1 MGNATDVSIDLPD
14 ELTIPW
20 LRAQYRNQALTPQGV
35 AAAIVQRAAADA
47 GMNIWIT
54 PPSMERIQPYLDGL
68 ALIPMEDAPLWGIPF
83 AIKDNIDL
91 AGVPTTAGCSEYVY
105 TPTEHAGVVERLIA
119 AGAIPLGK
127 TNLDQFA
134 TGLVGARSPYGD
146 THNALRPELISG
158 GSSSGSAVS
167 VARGQ
172 AAFSLGTDTAGSGR
186 VPAALNRLVGYKPS
200 LGAWPTKGVVPAC
213 ASLDCVTVF
222 AHSLEDALAVDGVAR
237 GVHADDPWSRSV
249 TRESSA
255 LPNRLFLPDGP
266 LSFYGPY
273 ASEYS
278 AAWDAAV
285 ARLQGLAEKTK
296 GISIEYVDV
305 ALFAQAAAILYEG
318 PWVAERWAALGSFI
332 EAHPGIAYPVTEKI
346 LRSGVAAE
354 YDAASVF
361 TAMHKLQ
368 QFKLEARQLLKGA
381 VLVMPTCGGTW
392 TREQVLADPI
402 STNRDMGRYTNHCNL
417 LDLCAVAVPAGEAA
431 SRTPFGITL
440 FGLAEEEGLICGA
453 AELILASEVKGE
465 GLGEAVQSVDDRA
478 SDMGSVARGTG
489 GSAAAGIHANDMGS
503 VARGTGGS
511 AAAGIHANDVGSVAR
526 GTGGSTAAGNH
537 ANDIGSMTSDIG
549 KGAPNVEASSAS
561 VPAVTL
567 VAVCGLHM
575 RGYPLEKQMLGCGA
589 RFIREDETAAKYSLV
604 KLPTTPAKPGLIKR
618 QQGGSAIL
626 LEVWEMPLEA
636 FGGFAA
642 AIPAPLGIGKVEL
655 RDGTEVP
662 GFVCEAYAAVD
673 AEDVTSLGGWRQ
685 VVPL

>member
-1 MGNATDVSIDLPD
+1 MNEIKKDEIEIPS
-14 ELTIPW
+14 ELTLSW
-20 LRAQYRNQALTPQGV
+20 LRDKYAKRELTPQDI
-35 AAAIVQRAAADA
+35 AATIVQRSSEDA
-47 GMNIWIT
+47 TMHIWIT
-54 PPSMERIQPYLDGL
+54 PPSLELMQPYLDRL
-68 ALIPMEDAPLWGIPF
+68 DKIAMADAPLWGIPF

-91 AGVPTTAGCSEYVY
+91 AGVPTTAGCAEYAY
-105 TPTEHAGVVERLIA
+105 TPSEHAGVVERLIA
-119 AGAIPLGK
+119 AGAIPVGK

-172 AAFSLGTDTAGSGR
+172 AVFSLGTDTAGSGR

-222 AHSLEDALAVDGVAR
+222 AHSLEDALAVDHVAR
-237 GVHADDPWSRSV
+237 GVHAEDPWSRYV
-249 TRESSA
+249 TRGVSSLPGKVLLPEGA
-255 LPNRLFLPDGP
+255 LD
-266 LSFYGPY
+266 FYGPF
-273 ASEYS
+273 AAEYQ
-278 AAWDAAV
+278 AAWEAAV
-285 ARLQGLAEKTK
+285 AALKK
-296 GISIEYVDV
+296 MNPDISIEYVDV
-305 ALFAQAAAILYEG
+305 TLFAQAAAILYEG

-332 EAHPGIAYPVTEKI
+332 EAHPGIAYPVTERI
-346 LRSGVAAE
+346 LRSGAAVE

-368 QFKLEARQLLKGA
+368 QFKLEARKLLKDA

-392 TREQVLADPI
+392 SREQVLADPI

-417 LDLCAVAVPAGEAA
+417 LDLCAVAVPAADAA
-431 SRTPFGITL
+431 ERTPFGITF

-453 AELILASEVKGE
+453 AEQFVGSLVGFVASEGVSE
-465 GLGEAVQSVDDRA
+465 SESVSEKA
-478 SDMGSVARGTG
+478 SGAARE
-489 GSAAAGIHANDMGS
+489 SAASERA
-503 VARGTGGS
+503 T
-511 AAAGIHANDVGSVAR
+511 
-526 GTGGSTAAGNH
+526 
-537 ANDIGSMTSDIG
+537 
-549 KGAPNVEASSAS
+549 
-561 VPAVTL
+561 TL

-589 RFIREDETAAKYSLV
+589 RFIREDETAAAYSLV

-618 QQGGSAIL
+618 QQGGSAIR
-626 LEVWEMPLEA
+626 LEIWEMPLEA

-662 GFVCEAYAAVD
+662 GFVCEAYAAAG

>member
-1 MGNATDVSIDLPD
+1 MTKIRENGVLRELPL
-14 ELTIPW
+14 ELTVSW
-20 LRAQYRNQALTPQGV
+20 LQDKYAKEELTPQEV
-35 AAAIVQRAAADA
+35 IASIVKRAADDA
-47 GMNIWIT
+47 EMNLWIT
-54 PPSMERIQPYLDGL
+54 PPSMALIQPYLDGL
-68 ALIPMEDAPLWGIPF
+68 AELNPADAPLWGVPF

-91 AGVPTTAGCSEYVY
+91 AGVPTTAGCEAYAY
-105 TPTEHAGVVERLIA
+105 TPSEHAGVVERLIA
-119 AGAIPLGK
+119 AGAIPVGK

-146 THNALRPELISG
+146 AHNALRPELISG
-158 GSSSGSAVS
+158 GSSSGSAVA

-222 AHSLEDALAVDGVAR
+222 AHSLDDALAVDSAAR
-237 GVHADDPWSRSV
+237 GLHGDDPWSRSV
-249 TRESSA
+249 SRGASQ
-255 LPNRLFLPDGP
+255 LPQTLLLPDGP
-266 LSFYGPY
+266 LGFYGPY
-273 ASEYS
+273 AAEYE
-278 AAWDAAV
+278 AAWERAV
-285 ARLQGLAEKTK
+285 EQLKELKLPIA
-296 GISIEYVDV
+296 YVDV
-305 ALFAQAAAILYEG
+305 TMFSQAAAILYEG

-332 EAHPGIAYPVTEKI
+332 EANPGIAYPVTEQI
-346 LRSGVAAE
+346 LRSGSAAE

-361 TAMHKLQ
+361 QAMHKLQ
-368 QFKLEARQLLKGA
+368 RFKLEARKLLQGA

-402 STNRDMGRYTNHCNL
+402 QTNREMGRYTNHCNL
-417 LDLCAVAVPAGEAA
+417 LDWCAVAVPAGDAA
-431 SRTPFGITL
+431 PLTPFGITL
-440 FGLAEEEGLICGA
+440 FGIAEEESLICGA
-453 AELILASEVKGE
+453 AELILAGASAASEAASASE
-465 GLGEAVQSVDDRA
+465 GASVSADSGA
-478 SDMGSVARGTG
+478 
-489 GSAAAGIHANDMGS
+489 SAAAAQ
-503 VARGTGGS
+503 AT
-511 AAAGIHANDVGSVAR
+511 
-526 GTGGSTAAGNH
+526 
-537 ANDIGSMTSDIG
+537 
-549 KGAPNVEASSAS
+549 
-561 VPAVTL
+561 TL

-604 KLPTTPAKPGLIKR
+604 KLPTTPAKPGLVK
-618 QQGGSAIL
+618 QEQGGAAIA

-662 GFVCEAYAAVD
+662 GFVCEAYAAAG
-673 AEDVTSLGGWRQ
+673 AEDVTALGGWRQ

>member
-1 MGNATDVSIDLPD
+1 MVEVPEGLSIS
-14 ELTIPW
+14 W
-20 LRAQYRNQALTPQGV
+20 LREKYENQELTPQEV
-35 AAAIVQRAAADA
+35 IAAIVQRSSDDA

-54 PPSMERIQPYLDGL
+54 PPTMDVIQPYLERL
-68 ALIPMEDAPLWGIPF
+68 KSVSMADAPLWGIPF

-91 AGVPTTAGCSEYVY
+91 AGVPTTAGCAEYAY
-105 TPTEHAGVVERLIA
+105 TPAEHSGVVERLIA
-119 AGAIPLGK
+119 AGAIPVGK

-146 THNALRPELISG
+146 AHNALRPELISG

-222 AHSLEDALAVDGVAR
+222 AHSLDDALAVDGVVR
-237 GVHADDPWSRSV
+237 GLHADDPWSRSV
-249 TRESSA
+249 TREGA
-255 LPNRLFLPDGP
+255 KLPAKVFLPEGE
-266 LSFYGPY
+266 LGFYGPY
-273 ASEYS
+273 ASEYRD
-278 AAWDAAV
+278 AWDAAV
-285 ARLQGLAEKTK
+285 EKLKGLSVELN
-296 GISIEYVDV
+296 IPVEYIDV
-305 ALFAQAAAILYEG
+305 TLFAEAAAILYEG

-332 EAHPGIAYPVTEKI
+332 EANPGIAYPVTEKI
-346 LRSGVAAE
+346 LRSGSAAE

-361 TAMHKLQ
+361 HAMHKLQ
-368 QFKLEARQLLKGA
+368 QFKLEARKLLKDT

-417 LDLCAVAVPAGEAA
+417 LDLCGVAVPAGDAA
-431 SRTPFGITL
+431 LQTPFGIT
-440 FGLAEEEGLICGA
+440 FFALAEEESLICGA
-453 AELILASEVKGE
+453 AALFVAGAVDAELESAAEAST
-465 GLGEAVQSVDDRA
+465 QR
-478 SDMGSVARGTG
+478 VA
-489 GSAAAGIHANDMGS
+489 GSAAEEVD
-503 VARGTGGS
+503 V
-511 AAAGIHANDVGSVAR
+511 AAAP
-526 GTGGSTAAGNH
+526 T
-537 ANDIGSMTSDIG
+537 
-549 KGAPNVEASSAS
+549 
-561 VPAVTL
+561 TL

-604 KLPTTPAKPGLIKR
+604 KLPTTPAKPGLVKQ
-618 QQGGSAIL
+618 QQGGAAIL

-662 GFVCEAYAAVD
+662 GFVCEAYAAEG
-673 AEDVTSLGGWRQ
+673 AEDVTALRTWRK

>member
-1 MGNATDVSIDLPD
+1 MVEVPEELSIS
-14 ELTIPW
+14 W
-20 LRAQYRNQALTPQGV
+20 LRGKYENQELTPQEV
-35 AAAIVQRAAADA
+35 IAAIVQRSSDDA

-54 PPSMERIQPYLDGL
+54 PPTMDVIQPYLERL
-68 ALIPMEDAPLWGIPF
+68 KSVSMADAPLWGIPF

-91 AGVPTTAGCSEYVY
+91 AGVPTTAGCAEYAY
-105 TPTEHAGVVERLIA
+105 TPAEHSGVVERLIA
-119 AGAIPLGK
+119 AGAIPVGK

-146 THNALRPELISG
+146 AHNALRPELISG

-222 AHSLEDALAVDGVAR
+222 AHSLDDALAVDGAVR
-237 GVHADDPWSRSV
+237 GLHADDPWSRSV
-249 TRESSA
+249 TREA
-255 LPNRLFLPDGP
+255 AKLPAKVFLPEGE
-266 LSFYGPY
+266 LGFYGPY
-273 ASEYS
+273 ASEYRD
-278 AAWDAAV
+278 AWDAAV
-285 ARLQGLAEKTK
+285 ERLKGLSVELN
-296 GISIEYVDV
+296 IPVEYIDV
-305 ALFAQAAAILYEG
+305 TLFAEAAAILYEG

-332 EAHPGIAYPVTEKI
+332 EANPGIAYPVTERI
-346 LRSGVAAE
+346 LRSGSAAE

-361 TAMHKLQ
+361 HAMHKLQ
-368 QFKLEARQLLKGA
+368 QFKLEARKLLKDA

-417 LDLCAVAVPAGEAA
+417 LDLCGVAVPAGDAA
-431 SRTPFGITL
+431 AQTPFGIT
-440 FGLAEEEGLICGA
+440 FFALAEEESLICGA
-453 AELILASEVKGE
+453 AEQFVAGAVDAELESAAEV
-465 GLGEAVQSVDDRA
+465 STPC
-478 SDMGSVARGTG
+478 VA
-489 GSAAAGIHANDMGS
+489 GSAAEE
-503 VARGTGGS
+503 VAV
-511 AAAGIHANDVGSVAR
+511 AAAP
-526 GTGGSTAAGNH
+526 T
-537 ANDIGSMTSDIG
+537 
-549 KGAPNVEASSAS
+549 
-561 VPAVTL
+561 TL

-604 KLPTTPAKPGLIKR
+604 KLPTTPAKPGLVKQ
-618 QQGGSAIL
+618 QQGGAAIL

-662 GFVCEAYAAVD
+662 GFVCEAYAAAG
-673 AEDVTSLGGWRQ
+673 AEDVTALRSWRK